1 MPKKKIFQKFQNYF
15 DTVTKSVHGENVK
28 LKDEIRRQ
36 QELETSLISQIEA
49 CRIKKVVLVK
59 DLKRETDL
67 RRNVMNLKQ
76 QMTCTPEMDIV

>member
-1 MPKKKIFQKFQNYF
+1 
-15 DTVTKSVHGENVK
+15 VK

-59 DLKRETDL
+59 DLKRQTDL